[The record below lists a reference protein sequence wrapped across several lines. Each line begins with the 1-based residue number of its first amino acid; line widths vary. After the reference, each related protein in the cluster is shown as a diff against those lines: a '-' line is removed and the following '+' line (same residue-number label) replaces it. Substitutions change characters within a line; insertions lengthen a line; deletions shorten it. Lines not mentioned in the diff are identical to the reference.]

1 MRRAGPTADVPAT
14 RLLAAYG
21 VTSGLNLVKTIFK
34 PLTLSASGCAQL
46 HFPGWARLSLL
57 AEQCS
62 RQLQS
67 RRDSPNDLTH
77 SEFPHAPRRGMVLLR
92 HSLRSRPPAPT
103 SLPASQRS

>member
-1 MRRAGPTADVPAT
+1 MNRRPVLSARYA
-14 RLLAAYG
+14 

-46 HFPGWARLSLL
+46 HFPRWARLALL

-67 RRDSPNDLTH
+67 RRDSLNELTH
-77 SEFPHAPRRGMVLLR
+77 SEFPHALRCGMDLSEAQLEI
-92 HSLRSRPPAPT
+92 
-103 SLPASQRS
+103 